1 MRLSSRLATWQIA
14 CLCSFLARDS
24 PAQVH
29 LSRRTLVDTTPAS
42 SLPQV
47 NAPKTTRTFCK
58 SPKCRKHE
66 TFKITQYKAGKASV
80 VAQGAPLPSSGTTA
94 IAVRAS

>member
-1 MRLSSRLATWQIA
+1 MHGKSRACVVSSLMLTRFRPTCQGG
-14 CLCSFLARDS
+14 CSSL
-24 PAQVH
+24 
-29 LSRRTLVDTTPAS
+29 TPGS
-42 SLPQV
+42 FLPQV